1 MGTKVTMSKPL
12 IKFRVVETITLV
24 WECEAVDERS
34 AIAKYQDE
42 VMHNIPAY
50 EDLHECGESSI
61 EAHDISDEDESL

>member
-1 MGTKVTMSKPL
+1 MSKPL
-12 IKFRVVETITLV
+12 IKYRVVECINLV

-50 EDLHECGESSI
+50 EDLHACGESSI
-61 EAHDISDEDESL
+61 EAHEVERISDEDNL

>member
-1 MGTKVTMSKPL
+1 MSEPL
-12 IKFRVVETITLV
+12 IKYRVIETITLY

-50 EDLHECGESSI
+50 EDLQACGESSI
-61 EAHDISDEDESL
+61 EAHDISDEANE